1 MSLKKRAVLLSFVVV
16 IIILASIFSIIYM
29 KDNAQEGVYAKIYQ
43 NDILIKTIDITNVD
57 EPYTIKID
65 SEDGG
70 YNIIEIKEGAVGV
83 IEATCPDGLCMDM
96 GYIDSSLMP
105 VICLPN
111 HLTIKIEGK
120 DNNDLDGVA
129 R

>member
-16 IIILASIFSIIYM
+16 IIILVSILSIIYM
-29 KDNAQEGVYAKIYQ
+29 KDNAEKGVYAKIYQ

-83 IEATCPDGLCMDM
+83 IEATCPDRLCMDM

>member
-16 IIILASIFSIIYM
+16 IIILVSILSIIYM

-70 YNIIEIKEGAVGV
+70 YNIIEVKEGAVGV

>member
-29 KDNAQEGVYAKIYQ
+29 KDNAEKGVYAKIYQ
-43 NDILIKTIDITNVD
+43 NDILINTIDITNVD

-70 YNIIEIKEGAVGV
+70 YNIIEVKKGAVGV